1 MLRSYDS
8 RFRQTKRSPVIYQSQ
23 ECNEILGGEVKTV
36 LSLPADGDNYA
47 QSVTTDDRCVAT
59 KSLSHDNDS
68 FWNSMPRDRKLLVI
82 ATPYRP
88 GSHTVTKPKGFV
100 PILSELR
107 KLHDKGFVHGD
118 IRAFNTVFNEEDSEG
133 YLIDFDYGG
142 RKNEARYPKGYRRS
156 LDDGHRLGSEGHK
169 IEPWHDWYALG
180 QLIFALHIFLPP
192 DGQSDK
198 RETEF
203 RARISKAH
211 DFWDM
216 NNRDPTS
223 EEVKRLENLLCE
235 LDEQGWTVRPGQS
248 FGVLLASITD
258 TGLVATNQGATG
270 SPPEKNP

>member
-1 MLRSYDS
+1 MKTPKDSYEYFSSNCCKVGQHVSGWRLRFIFCFRFSLIRWETTYRFSFSWQVLRSYDS

-23 ECNEILGGEVKTV
+23 ECNEILGGEVNTV
-36 LSLPADGDNYA
+36 LSLPAEGDSSA
-47 QSVTTDDRCVAT
+47 QSVATNDRGAAT

-142 RKNEARYPKGYRRS
+142 RKNEARYPKGYRWE
-156 LDDGHRLGSEGHK
+156 LKDGHRLGSEGNN

-180 QLIFALHIFLPP
+180 QLIFARAHI
-192 DGQSDK
+192 
-198 RETEF
+198 
-203 RARISKAH
+203 
-211 DFWDM
+211 
-216 NNRDPTS
+216 
-223 EEVKRLENLLCE
+223 
-235 LDEQGWTVRPGQS
+235 
-248 FGVLLASITD
+248 SI
-258 TGLVATNQGATG
+258 
-270 SPPEKNP
+270 P